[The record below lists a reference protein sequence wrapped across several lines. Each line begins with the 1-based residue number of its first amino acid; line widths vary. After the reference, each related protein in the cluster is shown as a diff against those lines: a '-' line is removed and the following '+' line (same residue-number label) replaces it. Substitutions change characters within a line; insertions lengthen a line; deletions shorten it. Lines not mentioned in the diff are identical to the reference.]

1 MSPTKKKDGA
11 RRSIATAS
19 AMDRTCSQALQ
30 LSENGVVRNPTRVLI
45 WIGLVL
51 AAVGGVSALL
61 FVPLQDAFMANP
73 VFNGLILSVLAIGIL
88 VNVRQVLILG
98 PDASWIRSY
107 RASRVTPKVPSSGV
121 IGSLIRLLTSR
132 KDDRL
137 SFSAQSLRALLD
149 SIRSRLDESREVS
162 RYIIGLLIFLG
173 LLGTFWGLLDTLSS
187 IGRVIS
193 GLTVTGDD
201 AAGVFGELR
210 SGLQE
215 PLAGMGTAFSSSLF
229 GLAGALVLG
238 FVDLQ
243 TSHAQNRFYNDLE
256 EWLSGLTHYS
266 AGGAVTA
273 GDGESASVPTYIQAL
288 LEQTADSLDKLQRSL
303 ARSEEERRSAD
314 QSLSAMSEQVTSLA
328 EQMRSE
334 QRMMLNLTKSQME
347 LQPVLNR
354 LADSVGER
362 HGDEQALFSNLQQ
375 LNQNLSRTLDTLQ
388 SDRHAVAETLRSEIR
403 LLARTLGRDA
413 GRGPDGGR

>member
-1 MSPTKKKDGA
+1 V
-11 RRSIATAS
+11 
-19 AMDRTCSQALQ
+19 RT
-30 LSENGVVRNPTRVLI
+30 PTRVLF
-45 WIGLVL
+45 WIALFL
-51 AAVGGVSALL
+51 MAVGGVTALL
-61 FVPLQDAFMANP
+61 FVPLQSAFMENP
-73 VFNGLILSVLAIGIL
+73 VFNGLIISVLLIGIL

-121 IGSLIRLLTSR
+121 IGPLIRLLTNR

-201 AAGVFGELR
+201 AATVFGELR

-256 EWLSGLTHYS
+256 EWLSALTYYS
-266 AGGAVTA
+266 TGGGVTA

-303 ARSEEERRSAD
+303 TRSEEERRSAD
-314 QSLSAMSEQVTSLA
+314 QSLSAMTEQVANLA

-354 LADSVGER
+354 LAESVAER
-362 HGDEQALFSNLQQ
+362 RGDEQVLFSNLQQ
-375 LNQNLSRTLDTLQ
+375 LNQNLGRTLDTLQ
-388 SDRHAVAETLRSEIR
+388 GDRHAVAETLRSEIR
-403 LLARTLGRDA
+403 LLARTLARDSGRDF
-413 GRGPDGGR
+413 DGGR